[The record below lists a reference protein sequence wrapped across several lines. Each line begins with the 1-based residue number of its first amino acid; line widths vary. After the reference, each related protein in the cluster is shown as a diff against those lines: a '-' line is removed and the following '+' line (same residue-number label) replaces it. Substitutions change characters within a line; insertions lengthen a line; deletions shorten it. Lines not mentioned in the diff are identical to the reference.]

1 MLPDRQIDARLGDA
15 GNELSELQREEFRR
29 LVRAYEAI
37 QVARRRDPPDRTE
50 DDAAAWTAAYEHV
63 TGTLDV
69 AARGRAYRDSQRA
82 AYAGAVIATLA
93 GMSELEASRQSTIPR
108 MTLRKALGK

>member
-1 MLPDRQIDARLGDA
+1 MLSDHQIDARLGA
-15 GNELSELQREEFRR
+15 AAYRLSAEQREEFRR

-37 QVARRRDPPDRTE
+37 QVARRRDPADRTE
-50 DDAAAWTAAYEHV
+50 DDAAAWTAAFEHV

-69 AARGRAYRDSQRA
+69 EARGRAYRDSQRA
-82 AYAGAVIATLA
+82 AYAGAVIAAVA
-93 GMSELEASRQSTIPR
+93 GMSELEASRRSTIPR